1 MLQSSKL
8 NLIKSIYNSKLFLIL
23 KQIGICFILCIT
35 SYFTHPTNKKIK
47 MTKQSLTTPPVFV
60 VSSPRVF
67 CQGQIEESKACRES
81 PPGKTSI
88 QADY

>member
-1 MLQSSKL
+1 MELEIVF
-8 NLIKSIYNSKLFLIL
+8 NIKRNWHLFHLMYYKLF
-23 KQIGICFILCIT
+23 
-35 SYFTHPTNKKIK
+35 YPPPNKKIK

-67 CQGQIEESKACRES
+67 CQGQIEESKACWES

-88 QADY
+88 QADD